1 MDDLAAVE
9 EKIDWILR
17 MLDRGTRGP
26 EQTLTNLKDLLS
38 QLDQPQR
45 DKCLDY
51 LFELLVRQTR
61 QRSTTDPNQLGKQ
74 RNSIGLL
81 FKALFEFGRVEPTL
95 CKILAYI
102 DVSNSDVVNNW
113 MNCVFPEI
121 TSAVYAYSNEMSQG
135 TLDALKEHV
144 ALYSHPGTDL
154 ARAMPAV
161 SPHVHQLSGA
171 IESAEFSRFEQQLR
185 NASSATAARK
195 VPDKQSEFAAL
206 NPRIEEALKEASEYL
221 HSGGTFDPKKAAD
234 LLRSSIDESH
244 REIVKRLAESTG
256 LPYSGGEKDG
266 KRREYLRAMLFI
278 SEPEEKFF
286 SAIYTL
292 LSEEASHKLIAPRE
306 TVLVVEQTVRS
317 YLLLLVRRLSSF
329 SPPKLGAKLRWRF
342 GKSRL
347 LAPA

>member
-1 MDDLAAVE
+1 MDDLATVE
-9 EKIDWILR
+9 EKIDWILT
-17 MLDRGTRGP
+17 MLDRGRRGP
-26 EQTLTNLKDLLS
+26 EQTLTNLRVLLS

-45 DKCLDY
+45 NKSLDY
-51 LFELLVRQTR
+51 VFELLVRQTR
-61 QRSTTDPNQLGKQ
+61 QKSTTDPNQLGRQ
-74 RNSIGLL
+74 RTSIGLL
-81 FKALFEFGRVEPTL
+81 FKVLFEFGRVELTL

-102 DVSNSDVVNNW
+102 DVSNSDIVNNW

-121 TSAVYAYSNEMSQG
+121 TSAVYVYSNEMSQG

-161 SPHVHQLSGA
+161 SPNLHQLVGA

-185 NASSATAARK
+185 NASSTNAGPK

-206 NPRIEEALKEASEYL
+206 NPRIEEALKEASDYL
-221 HSGGTFDPKKAAD
+221 RSEGTLDPKKAAD

-244 REIVKRLAESTG
+244 REIVKRLAERTG
-256 LPYSGGEKDG
+256 SPYGGGEKDG
-266 KRREYLRAMLFI
+266 KRREYLRTVLFI

-292 LSEEASHKLIAPRE
+292 LSEEASHRLIAPRE
-306 TVLVVEQTVRS
+306 TVLVMEHTVRS

-329 SPPKLGAKLRWRF
+329 SPPKTGAK
-342 GKSRL
+342 
-347 LAPA
+347 P

>member
-1 MDDLAAVE
+1 MDELATAE

-17 MLDRGTRGP
+17 MLDRGRRGP
-26 EQTLTNLKDLLS
+26 EQTLANLKDLLS

-45 DKCLDY
+45 NKCLDY

-61 QRSTTDPNQLGKQ
+61 QRSTTDPNQLGRQ
-74 RNSIGLL
+74 RTSIGLL
-81 FKALFEFGRVEPTL
+81 FKVLFEFGRVELTL

-102 DVSNSDVVNNW
+102 DVSNSDVVNSW

-121 TSAVYAYSNEMSQG
+121 TSAVYAYSNEMGQG

-144 ALYSHPGTDL
+144 ALYSQPGADL

-161 SPHVHQLSGA
+161 SPNLHQLIGA

-185 NASSATAARK
+185 SASSTTAVPK
-195 VPDKQSEFAAL
+195 VPDKQSEFAAVSQSV
-206 NPRIEEALKEASEYL
+206 EEALKEAGDYLRSE
-221 HSGGTFDPKKAAD
+221 GMFDPKKAAD

-244 REIVKRLAESTG
+244 REIVKRLVERTG
-256 LPYSGGEKDG
+256 SPYGGGEKDG
-266 KRREYLRAMLFI
+266 KRREYLRTVLFI
-278 SEPEEKFF
+278 SEPEEKFV

-306 TVLVVEQTVRS
+306 TVLVMEQTVRS
-317 YLLLLVRRLSSF
+317 YLSLLVRRLSSF
-329 SPPKLGAKLRWRF
+329 SPSKPGATT
-342 GKSRL
+342 
-347 LAPA
+347 